1 MAALAPDLERT
12 RPVRRPEQEVVGGRG
27 EREGGTAR
35 PAEQRRVERAR
46 PVRRPEQE
54 GGERPVRRS
63 RRGERPVRQSRRGRS
78 ERDEKNVREMSER
91 EGEKN

>member
-12 RPVRRPEQEVVGGRG
+12 RPVRRPEQEVVGGGR

-63 RRGERPVRQSRRGRS
+63 RRGRS

>member
-12 RPVRRPEQEVVGGRG
+12 RPVRRPEQEVVGGGR

-46 PVRRPEQE
+46 PVRR
-54 GGERPVRRS
+54 
-63 RRGERPVRQSRRGRS
+63 SRRGRS

>member
-1 MAALAPDLERT
+1 MSGRAGTGSGADAPRAAAGA
-12 RPVRRPEQEVVGGRG
+12 GGG
-27 EREGGTAR
+27 GGEGGTAR

-63 RRGERPVRQSRRGRS
+63 RRGERPVRRSRRGRS